1 MLASILI
8 IGFSVVL
15 LVYWFRY
22 SCLLLL
28 REQVARDASL
38 RVAPDSRFSFGEVQ
52 ELLRSGEEL
61 DPLHKSLQRDYQVL
75 SYLVDHATSLGLGSL
90 EDRLL
95 VFDYKVMD
103 FWYRITKSAAPAQA
117 REALSEM
124 AAILGVLV
132 GKIGGPAGLE
142 THA

>member
-8 IGFSVVL
+8 IGFSLVL

-28 REQVARDASL
+28 RQQAAQNASV
-38 RVAPDSRFSFGEVQ
+38 RVVPDSRFSFGEVQ
-52 ELLRSGEEL
+52 ELLKQGEQL
-61 DPLHKSLQRDYQVL
+61 DPLHKSLQRDYEIL

-95 VFDYKVMD
+95 VFDYKVMEC
-103 FWYRITKSAAPAQA
+103 WYRITKSAAPQQA
-117 REALSEM
+117 REALAEM
-124 AAILGVLV
+124 AAIVGVLV
-132 GKIGGPAGLE
+132 GKMGAPMSAE
-142 THA
+142 SEA